1 MKKFFIVLGAVILAA
16 ILFGVIYVATGIDFP
31 PLKGQ
36 YKVGKTLLDVVDQSR
51 QEIFSNNPADKR
63 EILLTIYYPANPKAD
78 AKPSPY
84 VSGTLAEVMA
94 KKTGVPKFILD
105 TFHAQAYDEA
115 PVAQIKSPF
124 PVLLFSQGLNGQLP
138 PYSSLLEEVAS
149 HGYIIV
155 CISHQYSDTFV
166 VYPDGRAVYV
176 TPTGMFHNRDYSE
189 YAAHEEEA
197 LQVLKVWSNDTI
209 FALNQLEKINKS
221 HKILAN
227 SLDLTNIG
235 IFGHSFGGST
245 ATEVMLR
252 DSRIKAGIDLD
263 GSLYRDV
270 KAKGVQQPFFMMTS
284 QGLGPFWF
292 AMSGNVQKVLETS
305 QLCYL
310 MGIRNTGHIS
320 FVTDVPFIVKKYG
333 LLIHQD
339 VGTIDPSENYAII
352 TDYVVQFFDQEL
364 KGIHSSLLDQIN
376 PSNTD
381 AVIKK
386 QKYPEV
392 TIQKYSKGISQDE
405 AASH

>member
-1 MKKFFIVLGAVILAA
+1 MKKFFIVLAAVVVAA

-36 YKVGKTLLDVVDQSR
+36 YKVGKTALDIVDKSR
-51 QEIFSNNPADKR
+51 REIFSNNPADKR

-84 VSGTLAEVMA
+84 VSGALADVMS
-94 KKTGVPKFILD
+94 KKTGIPRFLLD
-105 TFHAQAYDEA
+105 TFHAQTYDEA

-124 PVLLFSQGLNGQLP
+124 PVLLFSQVVQGQLP

-176 TPTGMFHNRDYSE
+176 TPEGMFHNRDYSE

-197 LQVLKVWSNDTI
+197 LQVLKVWSDDTI
-209 FALNQLEKINKS
+209 FALNQLKEINKS

-245 ATEVMLR
+245 VADVMQR
-252 DSRIKAGIDLD
+252 DSRIKAGVNLD
-263 GSLYRDV
+263 GHIRGDV
-270 KAKGVQQPFFMMTS
+270 MSKGVRQPYFIMTS
-284 QGLGPFWF
+284 QRLGPYWF

-305 QLCYL
+305 KLCYL
-310 MGIRNTGHIS
+310 MGIRNTGHNS
-320 FVTDVPFIVKKYG
+320 FVTDVPFIIKKYG
-333 LLIHQD
+333 FILRQD
-339 VGTIDPSENYAII
+339 VGTIDPNENYALI
-352 TDYVVQFFDQEL
+352 TDYTVQFFDQEI
-364 KGIHSSLLDQIN
+364 KGIHSKLLDQIN

-392 TIQKYSKGISQDE
+392 TIQKYAEK
-405 AASH
+405 